1 MPRVYV
7 VDDHDEALE
16 AIHEAIRERE
26 APMQNLAMVHFD
38 AHPDLSVP
46 RGLPASAVY
55 APGALYEVNVDSKT
69 FAVCVGV
76 LET

>member
-16 AIHEAIRERE
+16 AIHEAIRERV
-26 APMQNLAMVHFD
+26 APMHNLAMVHFD

-46 RGLPASAVY
+46 RRLPASAVY
-55 APGALYEVNVDSKT
+55 SPGALYEVKAPV
-69 FAVCVGV
+69 VLLVLGV